1 MRASTLLLAMVAGVS
16 MERAIVHGFSLPGL
30 GGIEKVQ
37 VRERTGAG
45 TKGAR
50 RNISSTRIYIKDKK
64 TTDKNP
70 SASTDQAGPLSTINP
85 LTKATWY
92 ATEAFGKVFG
102 GGKNAF
108 KDSDI
113 NDPSRSAISFSLDQ
127 PPASLSETFQRIQ
140 QDNQRSYFLSGT
152 VDKEIYDAQCI
163 FADPFVSFAGR
174 DRFVE
179 NLANLGSFIT
189 KYSARVIKE
198 EAILDQAMVQ
208 TKVRRQK

>member
-1 MRASTLLLAMVAGVS
+1 MRAKQLCLAVVVGVS
-16 MERAIVHGFSLPGL
+16 MKRAIVHGFSLPGL
-30 GGIEKVQ
+30 AVGVDNVQ
-37 VRERTGAG
+37 ARDRTGAG
-45 TKGAR
+45 TKDAR
-50 RNISSTRIYIKDKK
+50 RRFRSTRIYIKDKK
-64 TTDKNP
+64 KQDENP
-70 SASTDQAGPLSTINP
+70 SASTDQAGTLSTMNP

-92 ATEAFGKVFG
+92 ATEVFGKVFG
-102 GGKNAF
+102 GKKGT
-108 KDSDI
+108 KDGDTNTS
-113 NDPSRSAISFSLDQ
+113 SRPSFSLDQ

-152 VDKEIYDAQCI
+152 VDKEIYDAECI

-174 DRFVE
+174 DRFVD

-208 TKVRRQK
+208 TKVRQKIR